1 MKALQVLRRMA
12 TSVSLVSGPDPF
24 IMEQEVT
31 KKRTET
37 YVRSTKDP
45 WFADP
50 RMQRLL

>member
-31 KKRTET
+31 KKRTGS